1 MTLSLFP
8 ALIDGEDVT
17 TDATLDVIDPAT
29 ARPFARTMRSGAAEV
44 DAAVNAARKAS
55 DDGWRDSSFEQR
67 GRILRRISE
76 GVLKNR
82 EELTELESLDTGKPL
97 KQAGADVAA
106 AARYFEFYASV
117 IETLQGETI
126 PGKDGAFVF
135 TDREP
140 FGVTGHIIPWNYPM
154 QISARTIAPA
164 LAAGNC
170 CVLKPAEEAPLTPI
184 RLAWIALEAGLPK
197 GVLNVVPGLGEEAGT
212 ALSNHQ
218 GIDHIAFTGSR
229 EVGTIIAQAAAVNIV
244 PVTLELG
251 GKSPNIV
258 FPDADLSVAAPT
270 IVNSIIQNAGQTCSA
285 GSRLLV
291 HASIYDAVVEQVR
304 ERLSALTLGPGREDP
319 ELGPLISDIQRQRVS
334 RFVNDALANNEG
346 ELLTGGAIPE
356 TGKAAHGYFFEPT
369 LISRVSAQARIWRE
383 EVFGPVL
390 AAAPFDDE
398 VHAVE
403 LANGTDYGMI
413 SAVWTKDINRVHR
426 LIRTLRTAQ
435 IFVNSYGAG
444 GGVELPFGGYK
455 RSGYG
460 REKGVAGLLEYTQL
474 KTVLIKL

>member
-1 MTLSLFP
+1 MTVRQFP
-8 ALIDGEDVT
+8 GIIEGKEIVT
-17 TDATLDVIDPAT
+17 SDTLDVIDPST
-29 ARPFARTMRSGAAEV
+29 AEV
-44 DAAVNAARKAS
+44 CATIIRGGETEIDAAVSAARKAS
-55 DDGWRDSSFEQR
+55 DNGWRHSSFEQR
-67 GRILRRISE
+67 GRILRNISVGIAE
-76 GVLKNR
+76 NR
-82 EELTELESLDTGKPL
+82 DELTDLESLDTGKPT
-97 KQAGADVAA
+97 KQAAIDVAA

-135 TDREP
+135 TEREP

-170 CVLKPAEEAPLTPI
+170 CVLKPAEEAPLTSI
-184 RLAWIALEAGLPK
+184 RLAQIAIDAGLPK
-197 GVLNVVPGLGEEAGT
+197 GALNVVPGLGEEAGA
-212 ALSNHQ
+212 ALSGHE
-218 GIDHIAFTGSR
+218 GIDHVAFTGSR
-229 EVGTIIAQAAAVNIV
+229 EVGTIIARSAAENIV

-258 FPDADLSVAAPT
+258 FPDADLSVAIPT
-270 IVNSIIQNAGQTCSA
+270 IINSIIQNAGQTCSA

-291 HASIYDAVVEQVR
+291 HASMYDAVIEEVR
-304 ERLSALTLGPGREDP
+304 EGFSKVKIGPGRDDP
-319 ELGPLISDIQRQRVS
+319 DLGPLISDVQQRRVS
-334 RFVNDALANNEG
+334 EFVSEAIDANEG
-346 ELLTGGAIPE
+346 EIVIGGGFPD
-356 TGKAAHGYFFEPT
+356 GDNLKQGYFFEPT
-369 LISRVSAQARIWRE
+369 LISHVSPDAKIWRE

-390 AAAPFDDE
+390 AAAPFENED
-398 VHAVE
+398 HAVE

-413 SAVWTKDINRVHR
+413 SAVWTKDIERVHR
-426 LIRTLRTAQ
+426 LIRSLRTAQ

-460 REKGVAGLLEYTQL
+460 REKGVAGLLEYMQL